1 MTDPRQ
7 SAKYGLEALL
17 KAGADKAQ
25 CSLTLTDK
33 HEMNV
38 DSGEISL
45 LRTTFDTRVALTAIK
60 DNRKGQTAANRR
72 DTESLDRA
80 VSDVLGI
87 AAAAQVDEAHDIAES
102 QPAAEFTSGSE
113 SPDLDKMHFRLNELL
128 REVKSRFPKAVMRQ
142 AILDFTRTRN
152 WFMNSNGVDFVSSTG
167 VYHAVVM
174 FSSREGDK
182 TSSFNY
188 VALSLSD
195 LDKDLLSCGSLAELL
210 RQSSEQIETRP
221 IEGKF
226 VGDVIYTPECIDD
239 LLVFL
244 AYSVSDGPMIS
255 GTSIYKE
262 SLGTQ
267 VASPLLTIHARPT
280 SPELAEKQFVTTD
293 GYAAKDATL
302 LDKGVLKSYLLSL
315 YGSRKTG
322 KARALNNGDGIV
334 VDAGDTPFSEM
345 VKGVKK
351 GLLMARFSGGR
362 PSNSGDFAGV
372 AKNSY
377 LIEDGEIKYPVSE
390 VMVSGNFA
398 EMLRNVKAVS
408 RERVNFGHAISPW
421 VAVSGVT
428 ISGK

>member
-60 DNRKGQTAANRR
+60 DNRKGQSAANRR
-72 DTESLDRA
+72 DPVSLDRA
-80 VSDVLGI
+80 ASEVLEI
-87 AAAAQVDEAHDIAES
+87 ASASQPDEAHDIAEF
-102 QPAAEFTSGSE
+102 QPRAEFSSGSD
-113 SPDLDKMHFRLNELL
+113 SPDLDKMHYRLNEFLG
-128 REVKSRFPKAVMRQ
+128 EVKSRFPKAVLQQ

-152 WFMNSNGVDFVSSTG
+152 WFLNSNGVDFLSSTG
-167 VYHAVVM
+167 VYHFVVM

-188 VALSLSD
+188 LGISLKD

-210 RQSSEQIETRP
+210 RQSGEQIETRP

-226 VGDVIYTPECIDD
+226 VGDVIFTPECIWD
-239 LLVFL
+239 LLFFL
-244 AYSVSDGPMIS
+244 AYSISDRPMIA
-255 GTSIYKE
+255 GTSIYKD
-262 SLGTQ
+262 SLGKQ
-267 VASPLLTIHARPT
+267 VASPLLSVHARPT
-280 SPELAEKQFVTTD
+280 SPELAEHWFVTPD
-293 GYAAKDATL
+293 GYAAKDVTF

-322 KARALNNGDGIV
+322 KERALNNGDGIV
-334 VDAGDTPFSEM
+334 IDAGDTPFSDM
-345 VKGVKK
+345 VRGVKK

-390 VMVSGNFA
+390 VMVSGNLA

-408 RERVNFGHAISPW
+408 RERVNFGSAISPW
-421 VAVSGVT
+421 VAVSGAT